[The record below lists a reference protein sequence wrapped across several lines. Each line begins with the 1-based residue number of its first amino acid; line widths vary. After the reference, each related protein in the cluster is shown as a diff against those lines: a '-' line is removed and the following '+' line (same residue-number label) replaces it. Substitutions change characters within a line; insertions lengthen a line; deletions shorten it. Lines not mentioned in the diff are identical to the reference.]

1 MIMMIE
7 AQRLVKIY
15 TNGSVKVKALNQ
27 VSLSVKKG
35 EIVSILGPSG
45 CGKSTL
51 LNCLS
56 AIDTPDEGHIAIDGY
71 NIMEMKDKVVTKFR
85 ANTMGFIFQ
94 FYNLIPVLNAL
105 ENVELALL
113 AQNSKIE
120 NTSIQAKKALT
131 KVGLNNRMEHFPYQL
146 SGGERQRV
154 AIARALVHNPSI
166 IWADE
171 PTGALDTKTG
181 NKIMDLILELNKTEL
196 MTFVIVTHDDR
207 IASFS
212 NRILKMD
219 SGRFLKGEST

>member
-1 MIMMIE
+1 MIE
-7 AQRLVKIY
+7 AQNLVKTY
-15 TNGSVKVKALNQ
+15 TNGTIEVKALDHI
-27 VSLSVKKG
+27 SLFVKKG

-56 AIDTPDEGHIAIDGY
+56 AIDNPDEGEITINGY
-71 NIMEMKDKVVTKFR
+71 NILEMNDKTATKFR
-85 ANTMGFIFQ
+85 AENMGFIFQ

-113 AQNSKIE
+113 AQNSKI
-120 NTSIQAKKALT
+120 TDTTIKAQKALQ
-131 KVGLNNRMEHFPYQL
+131 KVGLKDRLNHFPHQL

-181 NKIMDLILELNKTEL
+181 NTIMDLILELNRSESV
-196 MTFVIVTHDDR
+196 TFVIVTHDDR

-219 SGRFLKGEST
+219 SGKFVKGDTY

>member
-1 MIMMIE
+1 MIE
-7 AQRLVKIY
+7 AHQLVKTY
-15 TNGSVKVKALNQ
+15 KNGEINVKALDH
-27 VSLSVKKG
+27 VSLSVEKR

-56 AIDTPDEGHIAIDGY
+56 AIDNPDEGKIMINNQ
-71 NIMEMKDKVVTKFR
+71 NILEMNDKKVTKFR
-85 ANTMGFIFQ
+85 AENMGFIFQ

-113 AQNSKIE
+113 AQNSKIKDTKTKAE
-120 NTSIQAKKALT
+120 NALK
-131 KVGLNNRMEHFPYQL
+131 KVGLNDRMKHFPHQL

-154 AIARALVHNPSI
+154 AIARAIVHNPSI

-181 NKIMDLILELNKTEL
+181 NKIMDLILELNQSES

-207 IASFS
+207 IATFS
-212 NRILKMD
+212 NRILTVED
-219 SGRFLKGEST
+219 S

>member
-1 MIMMIE
+1 MIE
-7 AQRLVKIY
+7 AQNLVKTY
-15 TNGSVKVKALNQ
+15 TNGTIEVKALDH
-27 VSLSVKKG
+27 VSMYVEKG

-56 AIDTPDEGHIAIDGY
+56 AIDNPDEGDITINGY
-71 NIMEMKDKVVTKFR
+71 NILEMNDKSATKFR
-85 ANTMGFIFQ
+85 AENMGFIFQ

-113 AQNSKIE
+113 AQNSKITDTAIKAE
-120 NTSIQAKKALT
+120 NALKK
-131 KVGLNNRMEHFPYQL
+131 VSLNDRINHFPHQL

-181 NKIMDLILELNKTEL
+181 NKIMDLILDLNRSES

-207 IASFS
+207 IAHFS

-219 SGRFLKGEST
+219 SGKFIKGDLH

>member
-1 MIMMIE
+1 MIE
-7 AQRLVKIY
+7 ASQLVKTY
-15 TNGSVKVKALNQ
+15 KNGMIDIKALDH
-27 VSLSVKKG
+27 VSLSVEKG

-56 AIDTPDEGHIAIDGY
+56 AIDNPDAGIIKINGH
-71 NIMEMKDKVVTKFR
+71 NILEMSDKKITNFR
-85 ANTMGFIFQ
+85 AENMGFIFQ
-94 FYNLIPVLNAL
+94 FYNLIPVLNAF

-113 AQNSKIE
+113 AQNSKLK
-120 NTSIQAKKALT
+120 NTAKIAKEALE
-131 KVGLNNRMEHFPYQL
+131 KVGLQHRINHFPNQL

-181 NKIMDLILELNKTEL
+181 NTIMDLILKLNRLES

-207 IASFS
+207 IANFS
-212 NRILKMD
+212 NRIMKMD
-219 SGRFLKGEST
+219 SGQFLEGKSN

>member
-1 MIMMIE
+1 MID
-7 AQRLVKIY
+7 ARRLVKTY
-15 TNGSVKVKALNQ
+15 KNGLVEVKALNH
-27 VSLSVKKG
+27 VSLHVEKG
-35 EIVSILGPSG
+35 EIISILGPSG

-56 AIDTPDEGHIAIDGY
+56 AIDNPDEGDITIDGH
-71 NIMEMKDKVVTKFR
+71 NILDMNDKRVTKFR
-85 ANTMGFIFQ
+85 AENMGFIFQ

-105 ENVELALL
+105 ENVEMALL
-113 AQNSKIE
+113 AQNSKE
-120 NTSIQAKKALT
+120 KNTELKAEQALI
-131 KVGLNNRMEHFPYQL
+131 KVGLHDRTKHFPHQL

-181 NKIMDLILELNKTEL
+181 NLIMDLILELNQTL
-196 MTFVIVTHDDR
+196 AMTFVVVTHDDR
-207 IASFS
+207 IANFS

-219 SGRFLKGEST
+219 SGIFLKGASS

>member
-1 MIMMIE
+1 MIE
-7 AQRLVKIY
+7 AHQLVKTY
-15 TNGSVKVKALNQ
+15 KNGEINVKALDH
-27 VSLSVKKG
+27 VSLSVEKG

-56 AIDTPDEGHIAIDGY
+56 AIDNPDEGEIIINGN
-71 NIMEMKDKVVTKFR
+71 NILEMNDKTVTKFR
-85 ANTMGFIFQ
+85 AENMGFIFQ

-113 AQNSKIE
+113 AQNSKIKD
-120 NTSIQAKKALT
+120 TTKKSEIALK
-131 KVGLNNRMEHFPYQL
+131 KVGLNDRMKHFPHQL

-181 NKIMDLILELNKTEL
+181 NTIMDLILDLNQSEF

-207 IASFS
+207 IANFS

-219 SGRFLKGEST
+219 SGKFIKGASQ